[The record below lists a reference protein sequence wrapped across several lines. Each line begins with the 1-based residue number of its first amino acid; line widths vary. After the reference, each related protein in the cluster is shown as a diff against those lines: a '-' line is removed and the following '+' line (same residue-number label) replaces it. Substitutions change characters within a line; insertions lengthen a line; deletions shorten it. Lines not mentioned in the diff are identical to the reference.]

1 MLFLYSMIKLIVL
14 PTLPPGQPSELEM
27 QIGSYLLA
35 AFIIGI
41 GILVYFLVKDRYQNR
56 KWRRGVFP
64 SKLVFDKD
72 NFLRAYICLSANM
85 MRRDNRQTLAKTVYA
100 NTFFKREFKS
110 VGFDYHAALKF
121 SLRYPIQIDTV
132 CYWINFH
139 VIDKRLKIQIIH
151 LLVGIAMTDGGLVKN
166 ELWLLRE
173 LIRQLNL
180 EQSDLDAILSIY
192 FEEEQ
197 KSTLSKSKLSSREN
211 ALNILELDRNVS
223 LKDIKKAYRKLVMIH
238 HPDKFVNEGEEEV
251 KLAEVRFLKI
261 KEAYEFLIKI

>member
-1 MLFLYSMIKLIVL
+1 MIKLIVL

-27 QIGSYLLA
+27 RIGSYFLGA
-35 AFIIGI
+35 IIIGI
-41 GILVYFLVKDRYQNR
+41 GVLVYFLVKDRCQNR
-56 KWRRGVFP
+56 EWRKGVFP
-64 SKLVFDKD
+64 SKLAFDKD
-72 NFLRAYICLSANM
+72 SFLRAYICLSANM
-85 MRRDNRQTLAKTVYA
+85 IRRDNRQISLKTAYI

-110 VGFDYHAALKF
+110 VGFDYYAALKF

-139 VIDKRLKIQIIH
+139 VTDKQLKIQIIH

-180 EQSDLDAILSIY
+180 EQSDLDRILSIY
-192 FEEEQ
+192 FEDQQ
-197 KSTLSKSKLSSREN
+197 KTNLSKSKLSSREN

-223 LKDIKKAYRKLVMIH
+223 LKDMKKAYRKLVMIH
-238 HPDKFVNEGEEEV
+238 HPDKFVNEGEKEL

-261 KEAYEFLIKI
+261 KEAYEFLLKYKLTQP